1 LKQIK
6 LTENRRP
13 TVRHSGGG
21 GHSLEILPRA
31 PEIIDPPL
39 LIVDLKLV
47 HSASRVKDRI
57 DHERCKVKGFKKKTL
72 KGSKTF

>member
-6 LTENRRP
+6 LTGNRRP
-13 TVRHSGGG
+13 TVRHSG

-39 LIVDLKLV
+39 SV
-47 HSASRVKDRI
+47 R
-57 DHERCKVKGFKKKTL
+57 
-72 KGSKTF
+72 

>member
-6 LTENRRP
+6 LTGNRRP

-39 LIVDLKLV
+39 YVCV
-47 HSASRVKDRI
+47 CVCA
-57 DHERCKVKGFKKKTL
+57 
-72 KGSKTF
+72 

>member
-6 LTENRRP
+6 LTGNRRS

-21 GHSLEILPRA
+21 RSLEILPRA

-39 LIVDLKLV
+39 FPHKREVLLFIALV
-47 HSASRVKDRI
+47 QLY
-57 DHERCKVKGFKKKTL
+57 E
-72 KGSKTF
+72 